1 MKIEKIYRLALDE
14 YDTPTTDFYTNK
26 QSALEQ
32 LNDFKEMIKE
42 EYIDNEQIDVGAM
55 ILLQTIDLNK
65 SEDLYMFEI
74 SKVVSELTTDE
85 NGSGMWKDYEVKG

>member
-14 YDTPTTDFYTNK
+14 YDTPTTDFYTKK

-32 LNDFKEMIKE
+32 LNDFKEMVKE

-65 SEDLYMFEI
+65 SEDLYMFAI
-74 SKVVSELTTDE
+74 SRVVSESVIDK
-85 NGSGMWKDYEVKG
+85 NGLMVWKDYEVE